1 MVVWYLFG
9 VFTGI
14 LIVILLLMVLP
25 FFAIWVNRLQGLLLI
40 KLGKRLVDKAGKTA
54 KDIGELYKEVEQ
66 LKAEYNGGTTV
77 N

>member
-14 LIVILLLMVLP
+14 LIVILLLLALP
-25 FFAIWVNRLQGLLLI
+25 FFAIWINRLQGLLLI
-40 KLGKRLVDKAGKTA
+40 KLGKKLCDKAGKTA
-54 KDIGELYKEVEQ
+54 TEVGSINRAIEQ